1 MRKEFKVLVAVLLV
15 LRVVVW
21 LTGCGEKEVHEA
33 KVVPNVVRVY
43 DVESQDRARISKT
56 SYEGYLSASDQL
68 NSSDVKQRESAE
80 KIVAG
85 YDEIMFIHHEY
96 RLGVFTGVGQGAGT
110 PYSWLL
116 SQVEKDTGID
126 IEYILKDN
134 WEEVR
139 KEIAETKDDG
149 VTTIVL
155 FNNSYDES
163 LLKAA
168 VSGNYVNME
177 AAMEDAG
184 LYDTELYHQRVID
197 AGKIDGGQYL
207 VPLLYTVPGMIHG
220 ERSSMEK
227 PIAITSVE
235 EYDSESLSYDEFL
248 IKLDQAMEEVQN
260 DVMNVPFLSAGF
272 YEKQPDIF
280 LLASGLEWDDYENQ
294 KDLFKILLDY
304 VKAYNDSV
312 NDLYG
317 MTNQELYMM
326 YLEMNERN
334 TYGDPL
340 TEGMMEDL
348 RIEMPGEMPLEFA
361 TTIVSDAY
369 MDRIQYF
376 VESTGADDIAFHSI
390 LGLLSYSKYYCPGPL
405 GEQRE
410 YGTMEYYPV
419 GIIGENSAFSAQP
432 VSYAAV
438 VEGGSEEMAA
448 KVIMALLNGKV
459 QGKFGLSPCK
469 EVEAWQMEEWRSG
482 AVDLMHIRS
491 IIMSYEGD
499 YILDI
504 NAMSEW
510 GSTGSSGGEISR
522 AVAAEQLREQIDN
535 VVVAEIP
542 DREILAIW
550 QDTLTETVDSGLSA
564 EAGFELLCERMDAW
578 YGK

>member
-1 MRKEFKVLVAVLLV
+1 M
-15 LRVVVW
+15 
-21 LTGCGEKEVHEA
+21 
-33 KVVPNVVRVY
+33 
-43 DVESQDRARISKT
+43 
-56 SYEGYLSASDQL
+56 
-68 NSSDVKQRESAE
+68 
-80 KIVAG
+80 
-85 YDEIMFIHHEY
+85 
-96 RLGVFTGVGQGAGT
+96 
-110 PYSWLL
+110 
-116 SQVEKDTGID
+116 
-126 IEYILKDN
+126 
-134 WEEVR
+134 
-139 KEIAETKDDG
+139 
-149 VTTIVL
+149 
-155 FNNSYDES
+155 
-163 LLKAA
+163 
-168 VSGNYVNME
+168 
-177 AAMEDAG
+177 
-184 LYDTELYHQRVID
+184 
-197 AGKIDGGQYL
+197 
-207 VPLLYTVPGMIHG
+207 
-220 ERSSMEK
+220 
-227 PIAITSVE
+227 
-235 EYDSESLSYDEFL
+235 
-248 IKLDQAMEEVQN
+248 
-260 DVMNVPFLSAGF
+260 
-272 YEKQPDIF
+272 
-280 LLASGLEWDDYENQ
+280 
-294 KDLFKILLDY
+294 LDY

-312 NDLYG
+312 NDLYD

-369 MDRIQYF
+369 MDRTQYF

-438 VEGGSEEMAA
+438 VEGGSEE
-448 KVIMALLNGKV
+448 
-459 QGKFGLSPCK
+459 
-469 EVEAWQMEEWRSG
+469 WRSG

-522 AVAAEQLREQIDN
+522 TVAAEQLREQIDN
-535 VVVAEIP
+535 VIVAEIP

-550 QDTLTETVDSGLSA
+550 QDTLTETVNSGLSA

>member
-1 MRKEFKVLVAVLLV
+1 MRKEFKVVVAVLLV

-21 LTGCGEKEVHEA
+21 LTGCGEKDVHVA

-43 DVESQDRARISKT
+43 DVESQDRARMSKA
-56 SYEGYLSASDQL
+56 SYEEYLNASDQL
-68 NSSDVKQRESAE
+68 NSSDVKQRERAE

-85 YDEIMFIHHEY
+85 YDEIVFNQHEY
-96 RLGVFTGVGQGAGT
+96 RLGIFTGVGQGAST

-139 KEIAETKDDG
+139 KEIAETKGDG
-149 VTTIVL
+149 ITTIVL
-155 FNNSYDES
+155 FNNSYDQS
-163 LLKAA
+163 LLKEA
-168 VSGNYVNME
+168 VSGNYVDME
-177 AAMEDAG
+177 AAMEEAG
-184 LYDTELYHQRVID
+184 LYDKELYHQTVIG

-220 ERSSMEK
+220 ERGSVEK
-227 PIAITSVE
+227 PITITSSE
-235 EYDSESLSYDEFL
+235 EYVSESLSYEEFL

-260 DVMNVPFLSAGF
+260 DVMNVPFLSVGF
-272 YEKQPDIF
+272 YENQPDIF
-280 LLASGLEWDDYENQ
+280 LLASGLEWDNYDNQ

-304 VKAYNDSV
+304 VKAYKDSV

-348 RIEMPGEMPLEFA
+348 LIEMPEEMPLEFA

-369 MDRIQYF
+369 MDRTQYF
-376 VESTGADDIAFHSI
+376 VESTGADEIAFHSI
-390 LGLLSYSKYYCPGPL
+390 LGLLSYSNYYCPGSH

-419 GIIGENSAFSAQP
+419 GIMGEDGAFSAQP
-432 VSYAAV
+432 ISYAAV
-438 VEGGSEEMAA
+438 VEGGSEELAA
-448 KVIMALLNGKV
+448 KVILALLNGKV

-469 EVEAWQMEEWRSG
+469 EVEAWQMEEWLSG
-482 AVDLMHIRS
+482 VVDLMHIRS
-491 IIMSYEGD
+491 IVMSYEGD
-499 YILDI
+499 YMLDI
-504 NAMSEW
+504 NAMSAW
-510 GSTGSSGGEISR
+510 GSTGSSGGEISQS
-522 AVAAEQLREQIDN
+522 VAAEQLREQIDN

-542 DREILAIW
+542 DREALTIW
-550 QDTLTETVDSGLSA
+550 QDALTEAVEADLSA
-564 EAGFELLCERMDAW
+564 EAGFEMLCERMDSW